1 MSGHAVRVITGR
13 DLGSRE
19 RSAELHRAL
28 GVHVLM
34 LPVYYFWAWVGFGAQ
49 ELWGSYLVYGFM
61 WLLVAGLMV
70 GWAHRGR
77 VHLVPRVFA
86 WALASSVTVLVVL
99 PLLWHP
105 TRTLLVP
112 PLEV

>member
-1 MSGHAVRVITGR
+1 MARAVSRLSCNGR
-13 DLGSRE
+13 WRCTCWCS
-19 RSAELHRAL
+19 
-28 GVHVLM
+28 
-34 LPVYYFWAWVGFGAQ
+34 VYYFWAWVGFGAQ

-70 GWAHRGR
+70 HWSHRGR

-99 PLLWHP
+99 PLLWRP

-112 PLEV
+112 LGGVR